1 MSERAWRLFGP
12 RGGEELDA
20 LPPQASPAESV
31 GSSAS
36 PPPEGETPV
45 AAASGGSW
53 LAGLAQRAASAF
65 ILIPVVVALAWFG
78 GWVAFAGI
86 VLVLLAGAWELREM
100 FAHRGWHPLVLL
112 SLALSLDFLVAAM
125 LPNVRVLLLE
135 AGISALVIGSFA
147 WLMLTRPTIER
158 TLVDWALTLAIPFYL
173 GWPLAFL
180 LLLRGSTIGYDSR
193 GFWWVW
199 MVLLPV
205 WSNDTFALL
214 VGHYLGRPGRHQ
226 LAPHISPKKTWEGF
240 VGGLVFSVVAVF
252 VVTALANLV
261 LGPRQQLTIP
271 WYDQLIL
278 GVLIAIAATIGD
290 LAESL
295 LKRGTGV
302 KDSGSILPGHGGVLD
317 RIDSILFAVFVVFFF
332 AVGLGLLG

>member
-1 MSERAWRLFGP
+1 MSERAWRLFSP
-12 RGGEELDA
+12 RRRENLEA
-20 LPPQASPAESV
+20 LPPLAGAAEAIEPSAPRAAE
-31 GSSAS
+31 GERSMASAS
-36 PPPEGETPV
+36 G
-45 AAASGGSW
+45 AGW
-53 LAGLAQRAASAF
+53 LAGLGRRVTSAL

-78 GWVAFAGI
+78 GWVAFAGV
-86 VLVLLAGAWELREM
+86 VLVLLAGSWELRDM
-100 FAHRGWHPLVLL
+100 FAHRGWHPLLPL
-112 SLALSLDFLVAAM
+112 SIALSLDFFVAAM
-125 LPNVRVLLLE
+125 LPDLRVLLLE
-135 AGISALVIGSFA
+135 AGISALVIGSFL

-180 LLLRGSTIGYDSR
+180 LLLRDSGIGYEAR

-199 MVLLPV
+199 MLLLPV
-205 WSNDTFALL
+205 WANDTFALL
-214 VGHYLGRPGRHQ
+214 VGHYLGRHQ

-261 LGPRQQLTIP
+261 LAPHQRLTIP

-302 KDSGSILPGHGGVLD
+302 KDSGSILPGHGGILD
-317 RIDSILFAVFVVFFF
+317 RIDSVLFAVFAVFFF
-332 AVGLGLLG
+332 AVALSILH